1 MQDKNTLVYEY
12 TEHQRKNGLIIAI
25 EHWRVVT
32 KNSTKNLSIVTDFVN
47 PPHFKCG
54 DVYLPMDLLSE
65 FENLCIDPTLYR
77 HPEKL
82 ESFITKIQQHE
93 V

>member
-54 DVYLPMDLLSE
+54 DVYLPTALLSE

-82 ESFITKIQQHE
+82 ESFIAKIQQHE